1 MKKHLRPL
9 FCLIGLSLYG
19 QGITITVLDSLTQ
32 ESIPF
37 ATITTNFKQNSI
49 TNEEGVFRLSKDQAF
64 SLEDSLFISSI
75 GFKSFA
81 EALLKI
87 KDSVI
92 YLPQKTIE
100 LNNVILSQNNL
111 SAEEIIKKVRQ
122 NVDEKYDLS
131 LTKKLFFMRESFYQE
146 WDQLQMKVK
155 KSSIKEFNQSFWD
168 SLFLTLP
175 KKDSWHTES
184 LGELNGDWSKKNQK
198 LHLIRAVDLADTL
211 KEKGYDQIDKKLTSI
226 LEKSVKENSY
236 FKFKSGLFSTKLN
249 RNELIDQVLD
259 SLPADSASLAK
270 KALEEEK
277 LKGNFHKNRQNELG
291 NFFEGLVKKNKLNFN
306 VLEKAS
312 WYTFEIMNFTFIENI
327 AVYQI
332 KFEPKSS
339 KGKFKGT
346 LYVDADN
353 YALIQLKYE
362 NVKPLKDFSL
372 LGLSFQLYRQ
382 KILLKF
388 AKFNGANYQLQF
400 CEREI
405 NYKIG
410 VDRPI
415 KFLEKNKFVKGR
427 RKQNELNADL
437 NIKLDQGEKF
447 TLIIFENTPLSQEK
461 FQQIKPQKGFK
472 QDKLNAYD
480 PNYWKDYTIVEPN
493 EAIRSFKVNTN

>member
-1 MKKHLRPL
+1 MKKHLRTL

-111 SAEEIIKKVRQ
+111 SAEEIIKRVRQ

-226 LEKSVKENSY
+226 LEKTVKENSY

-353 YALIQLKYE
+353 YALIQLNYE